1 MQDLE
6 ESGTRSMP
14 LVASIWC
21 RLTGAAAVAAVTGM
35 FPAVAVGPASAGLD
49 TPRVFV
55 ENRTGGTVEAT
66 AEVLLRKA
74 AERGRLSVI
83 VRLSTDFVPEGD
95 LSAFQAANQRI
106 AIANAQARVL
116 EAVPGAQNVKRYE
129 TVPMLAMS
137 VTVAELRALLANS
150 AVSRITEDVAVAPS
164 LSGSVPLIRAN
175 RLWAQGITGRGWA
188 VAVLDTGVQLD
199 HPAFKGKIISEA
211 CYSTT
216 VSGQST
222 SLCPRGVQ
230 SSTRKGSG
238 RNCPADVAGCDHGT
252 HVAGIAVGFPGNPYK
267 GVARGGNL
275 IPIQVFSRFDNDSD
289 CGGSAPCVLSYT
301 SDQLSALERVF
312 VLQRTRKI
320 ASVNMSLGGGAYSSS
335 CDTSDLKPAID
346 NLRSRKVAVV
356 IASGNNGY
364 NGYISSPSCISSA
377 IAVGSTTKS
386 DEVSSFSNHS
396 GLIALMAPGSDI
408 RAPILRSRYGEKSGT
423 SMATPHVAG
432 AWALLKQSKPTATV
446 SEILRALACTGKDV
460 KRDNITKPR
469 IDVLAANKVLKR
481 PRNQQSWN
489 FGTQAQVDDWEHEL
503 GRWVL
508 RSGTMSVNGS
518 GPTIWLA
525 ATSPFCSSSLS
536 VTSRVRRIDDDSSFN
551 WNSGLFLF
559 SKIDAETNM
568 SGMWFA
574 YNKSGGGQAVIW
586 RVIGLNGRDN
596 TGGNNSLLCVRDGI
610 NVRVGGFNNL
620 KVVSRNGTH
629 QFSINGTV
637 VCSATDRT
645 FETGNVAMVMANPGS
660 SREHR
665 YDVDSVSVQQLSTS
679 EGLPETA
686 PDVAATKPLVIPA
699 GMSPQGTS
707 GKAKIQSA
715 AR

>member
-1 MQDLE
+1 MPGYGKV
-6 ESGTRSMP
+6 GTRSNP
-14 LVASIWC
+14 HAASIWC
-21 RLTGAAAVAAVTGM
+21 RLTGAAAIGAVAGVSLV
-35 FPAVAVGPASAGLD
+35 VAVGPASAGLD
-49 TPRVFV
+49 APRVFV
-55 ENRTGGTVEAT
+55 ENQTGGTVEAA

-74 AERGRLSVI
+74 AERGRISVI
-83 VRLSTDFVPEGD
+83 VRLSTDFVAEGD
-95 LSAFQAANQRI
+95 LSAFQAANQRV

-129 TVPMLAMS
+129 TVPMVAMS
-137 VTVAELRALLANS
+137 VTAAELRALLANP

-164 LSGSVPLIRAN
+164 LNGSVPLIKAN
-175 RLWAQGITGRGWA
+175 RLWRQGITGNGWA
-188 VAVLDTGVQLD
+188 VAVLDTGAQRN
-199 HPAFKGKIISEA
+199 HPAFNGKIVSEA

-216 VSGQST
+216 VAGQST
-222 SLCPRGVQ
+222 SVCPRGAQ
-230 SSTRKGSG
+230 SSIKKGSG
-238 RNCPADVAGCDHGT
+238 RNCPARVPGCDHGT
-252 HVAGIAVGFPGNPYK
+252 HVAGIAVGFPSNPYK

-289 CGGSAPCVLSYT
+289 CGGNAPCVLSYT

-312 VLQRTRKI
+312 QLQRKRKI
-320 ASVNMSLGGGAYSSS
+320 ASVNMSLGGGAYSSN

-386 DEVSSFSNHS
+386 DEVSSFSNHA
-396 GLIALMAPGSDI
+396 GLVALMAPGSDI
-408 RAPILRSRYGEKSGT
+408 RAPILGSKYGVKSGT

-489 FGTQAQVDDWEHEL
+489 FNTKAQVDDWEHEL

-536 VTSRVRRIDDDSSFN
+536 VTARVRRIDNDTERH

-574 YNKSGGGQAVIW
+574 YNKYDGGQAVIW
-586 RVIGLNGRDN
+586 RVIGLNGRNN
-596 TGGNNSLLCVRDGI
+596 TGGNNSLLCAKDGI
-610 NVRVGGFNNL
+610 SISVGGFNNL
-620 KVVSRNGTH
+620 KVVSRNGVH
-629 QFSINGTV
+629 QFSVNGTV

-660 SREHR
+660 SRDHR
-665 YDVDSVSVQQLSTS
+665 YDVDSVSVQQLSTAD
-679 EGLPETA
+679 GLPEAA
-686 PDVAATKPLVIPA
+686 PDIAATKPLAVPA
-699 GMSPQGTS
+699 GMTPDATS
-707 GKAKIQSA
+707 GKTKVRSA